1 MAKTMAKR
9 KTTPDMLRAVLSDE
23 DIPAEA
29 EEQTAAEDKPTKAP
43 EKKEPQGAQK
53 SRPQRAAKKPAPQVA
68 TPKQYATFY
77 ISQDTIAEL
86 EEAWMSLRR
95 IRKGKKGSVSKSTIV
110 EVALRTALEDFRSD
124 RKNSTLGR
132 AVGGEE

>member
-1 MAKTMAKR
+1 
-9 KTTPDMLRAVLSDE
+9 MLGAVLSDE

-29 EEQTAAEDKPTKAP
+29 EEQTAVEDKPIKEP
-43 EKKEPQGAQK
+43 GKKETRGATR
-53 SRPQRAAKKPAPQVA
+53 SRPKRAAKKRAAPAT

-77 ISQDTIAEL
+77 ISQDTVAEL
-86 EEAWMSLRR
+86 EEAWMALRR

-124 RKNSTLGR
+124 RKNSTLAR
-132 AVGGEE
+132 AVREEE